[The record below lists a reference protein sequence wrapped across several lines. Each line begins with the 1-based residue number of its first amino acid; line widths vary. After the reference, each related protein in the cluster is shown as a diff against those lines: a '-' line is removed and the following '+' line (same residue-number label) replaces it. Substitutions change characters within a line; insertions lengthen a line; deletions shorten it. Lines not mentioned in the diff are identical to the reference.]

1 MDRESAAPAE
11 KKQAGRAVEFGPNSP
26 WSQPPIH
33 RPAPRPT
40 QAERPRYSPAPVRP
54 TPPPARPD
62 ERDDVDPDQP
72 RAYGTASVPLF
83 NPPAQRLALPPHQPD
98 GAADNYAFNDDSVRS
113 GLEDEGFDGND
124 FDRNGFYGN
133 DFDGD
138 DFDGDD
144 FDGDGFDEGAFP
156 DRPNPG
162 HPYQELEV
170 RMGYAAP
177 TAEEFATRRGVRPRD
192 WVATEGVRAAA
203 RRSSFGLIRLRPG
216 RRERD
221 GRIALTAVRRAF
233 GGLRQITVVN
243 PKGGAGKT
251 VATLML
257 GLTFG
262 QARGGFVLA
271 WDNNET
277 QGTLGMRA
285 QPDLHARTVRDLL
298 HDLDRFERGNGRVGE
313 LAAYVRGQEEAMFD
327 VLASDEA
334 ATAGEML
341 TARAFR
347 DIRDVVGRF
356 YKLILVDT
364 GNNVRAENWQA
375 AVDASDQLVIT
386 MSARN
391 DSAETAA
398 RLLDHLEQT
407 GRRELVRR
415 AVTVVTMPPHRK
427 EVNPRRIE
435 RHFDARCR
443 TVLRVPYDKH
453 LDSGAPVRYNVV
465 SPESRR
471 AWLRV
476 AAAVADGL

>member
-1 MDRESAAPAE
+1 MQHHTETREDAEFAPH
-11 KKQAGRAVEFGPNSP
+11 SP

-33 RPAPRPT
+33 RPAPVPA
-40 QAERPRYSPAPVRP
+40 QEPSPAPTPPAARP
-54 TPPPARPD
+54 TPP
-62 ERDDVDPDQP
+62 V
-72 RAYGTASVPLF
+72 
-83 NPPAQRLALPPHQPD
+83 LPPPGGAPIGQPGPAYVPEEAELREAERYD
-98 GAADNYAFNDDSVRS
+98 GGQSA
-113 GLEDEGFDGND
+113 
-124 FDRNGFYGN
+124 
-133 DFDGD
+133 
-138 DFDGDD
+138 
-144 FDGDGFDEGAFP
+144 
-156 DRPNPG
+156 
-162 HPYQELEV
+162 HPYEDIEV
-170 RMGYAAP
+170 PMMYPAP
-177 TAEEFATRRGVRPRD
+177 TAEEFATRRAVRPRE
-192 WVATEGVRAAA
+192 WVATTGVRAAA
-203 RRSSFGLIRLRPG
+203 RRGSFGLIRLRPN
-216 RRERD
+216 RRELE
-221 GRIALTAVRRAF
+221 GRINLTAVRRAF
-233 GGLRQITVVN
+233 GGLRQVTVVN

-257 GLTFG
+257 GLTYG
-262 QARGGFVLA
+262 QTRGGFVLA

-285 QPDLHARTVRDLL
+285 QPDLHGRTVRDLL
-298 HDLDRFERGNGRVGE
+298 RDLDRFHNGGGRVGE
-313 LAAYVRGQEEAMFD
+313 LAAYVRAQEDAMFD
-327 VLASDEA
+327 VLASDES

-347 DIRDVVGRF
+347 EIRDVVGRF

-364 GNNVRAENWQA
+364 GNNVRADNWQA
-375 AVDASDQLVIT
+375 ALDATDQLVIT

-427 EVNPRRIE
+427 EVNPRAIE

-443 TVLRVPYDKH
+443 RVLRVPYDRH
-453 LDSGAPVRYNVV
+453 LDSGAPVRYGAL

>member
-1 MDRESAAPAE
+1 MDRDTAE
-11 KKQAGRAVEFGPNSP
+11 AEGVEFAPHSP

-33 RPAPRPT
+33 RPAARLPEADPEAT
-40 QAERPRYSPAPVRP
+40 TPYAPVDRQ
-54 TPPPARPD
+54 TGD
-62 ERDDVDPDQP
+62 DGGGDNDGEGSDGERSAGEGGEREPDQHKA
-72 RAYGTASVPLF
+72 R
-83 NPPAQRLALPPHQPD
+83 NPSANARREP
-98 GAADNYAFNDDSVRS
+98 V
-113 GLEDEGFDGND
+113 
-124 FDRNGFYGN
+124 
-133 DFDGD
+133 
-138 DFDGDD
+138 
-144 FDGDGFDEGAFP
+144 
-156 DRPNPG
+156 
-162 HPYQELEV
+162 HPYPDFELPLMYPV
-170 RMGYAAP
+170 P
-177 TAEEFATRRGVRPRD
+177 TAEEFTTRRSVRPRE
-192 WVATEGVRAAA
+192 WVATTGVRGAA
-203 RRSSFGLIRLRPG
+203 RRGTFGLVRLRPNE
-216 RRERD
+216 RERE
-221 GRIALTAVRRAF
+221 GRVNLSTVRRAF
-233 GGLRQITVVN
+233 TGLRQITVVN

-257 GLTFG
+257 GLTYG
-262 QARGGFVLA
+262 QTRGGFVLA

-298 HDLDRFERGNGRVGE
+298 RDLDRFGGGNGRIGE
-313 LAAYVRGQEEAMFD
+313 LAAYVRAQEDAMFD

-347 DIRDVVGRF
+347 EIREVVGRF

-375 AVDASDQLVIT
+375 AVDATDQLLIT

-415 AVTVVTMPPHRK
+415 AVAVVTMPPHRK
-427 EVNPRRIE
+427 EINPRAIE
-435 RHFDARCR
+435 RHFDQRCR
-443 TVLRVPYDKH
+443 MVLRVPYDRH
-453 LDSGAPVRYNVV
+453 LDSGAPVRYAAL
-465 SPESRR
+465 SPTSRR
-471 AWLRV
+471 AWLRI

>member
-1 MDRESAAPAE
+1 MLSPAEPSPYDPLPFQMPSYEPAAPAGYE
-11 KKQAGRAVEFGPNSP
+11 A
-26 WSQPPIH
+26 
-33 RPAPRPT
+33 
-40 QAERPRYSPAPVRP
+40 PAPVY
-54 TPPPARPD
+54 
-62 ERDDVDPDQP
+62 ERYEPVD
-72 RAYGTASVPLF
+72 G
-83 NPPAQRLALPPHQPD
+83 LPPIGQPPLMVPPSPPL
-98 GAADNYAFNDDSVRS
+98 AEAPV
-113 GLEDEGFDGND
+113 
-124 FDRNGFYGN
+124 
-133 DFDGD
+133 
-138 DFDGDD
+138 
-144 FDGDGFDEGAFP
+144 
-156 DRPNPG
+156 
-162 HPYQELEV
+162 HPYPDVEI
-170 RMGYAAP
+170 RMGYSIP
-177 TAEEFATRRGVRPRD
+177 TAEEFATRRAVQPRD
-192 WVATEGVRAAA
+192 WVATTGMRAAA
-203 RRSSFGLIRLRPG
+203 RRSTFGLVRLRPG
-216 RRERD
+216 RQERD
-221 GRIALTAVRRAF
+221 GRLALTAVRRAF
-233 GGLRQITVVN
+233 GGLRQVTVVN

-251 VATLML
+251 VASLLL

-285 QPDLHARTVRDLL
+285 QQDVHSRTVRDLL
-298 HDLDRFERGNGRVGE
+298 HDLVRFSHGGGRIGE
-313 LAAYVRGQEEAMFD
+313 LDAYVRSQTEAMFD

-347 DIRDVVGRF
+347 ELREVVGRF
-356 YKLILVDT
+356 YKLLLVDT

-375 AVDASDQLVIT
+375 AVDATDQLVIT

-415 AVTVVTMPPHRK
+415 AVAVMTMPPHSK
-427 EVNPRRIE
+427 EVNPRPIE
-435 RHFDARCR
+435 RHFSARCR
-443 TVLRVPYDKH
+443 TILRVPYDRH
-453 LDSGAPVRYNVV
+453 LDSGAPVRYSAV

>member
-1 MDRESAAPAE
+1 MERDAADDEVKAE
-11 KKQAGRAVEFGPNSP
+11 FEPDDDGSGRPFAPHSP
-26 WSQPPIH
+26 WNQPPVY
-33 RPAPRPT
+33 RPPLPTDATGSRWTRREVPPRRAEPAAEPAGLDDPTRFPDVDAIFDEEDTDPGQLSAP
-40 QAERPRYSPAPVRP
+40 SSAPV
-54 TPPPARPD
+54 PAHPYPAF
-62 ERDDVDPDQP
+62 E
-72 RAYGTASVPLF
+72 VPL
-83 NPPAQRLALPPHQPD
+83 H
-98 GAADNYAFNDDSVRS
+98 YV
-113 GLEDEGFDGND
+113 
-124 FDRNGFYGN
+124 
-133 DFDGD
+133 
-138 DFDGDD
+138 
-144 FDGDGFDEGAFP
+144 
-156 DRPNPG
+156 
-162 HPYQELEV
+162 V
-170 RMGYAAP
+170 P
-177 TAEEFATRRGVRPRD
+177 TADEFTVRRIVRPRD
-192 WVATEGVRAAA
+192 WAATTGVRGVA
-203 RRSSFGLIRLRPG
+203 RRGSFGLVRLRPNQ
-216 RRERD
+216 REQE
-221 GRIALTAVRRAF
+221 GRINLAAVRRSF

-262 QARGGFVLA
+262 QTRGGFVLT

-285 QPDLHARTVRDLL
+285 QPDSHARTVRDLL
-298 HDLDRFERGNGRVGE
+298 RDLDRFTDGHGRVGE
-313 LAAYVRGQEEAMFD
+313 LAAYVREQEGAAFD

-375 AVDASDQLVIT
+375 AVDATDQLVIT

-415 AVTVVTMPPHRK
+415 AVTVVTLPPHRK
-427 EVNPRRIE
+427 DVNPRAIE
-435 RHFDARCR
+435 RHFDQRCR
-443 TVLRVPYDKH
+443 VVLRVPYDRH
-453 LDSGAPVRYNVV
+453 LDSGAPVRYPAL

>member
-1 MDRESAAPAE
+1 MPAE
-11 KKQAGRAVEFGPNSP
+11 DPPPSVPNSP
-26 WSQPPIH
+26 WSRPPIH
-33 RPAPRPT
+33 RP
-40 QAERPRYSPAPVRP
+40 PAHPPP
-54 TPPPARPD
+54 TPPAAATAPVPSPAAAPASSYQD
-62 ERDDVDPDQP
+62 QAYQDPAFQDPAYQDPAYQDPAYQDPAIGGTTYGPPATQYDGYDSDDEVQDYEYERD
-72 RAYGTASVPLF
+72 AYG
-83 NPPAQRLALPPHQPD
+83 
-98 GAADNYAFNDDSVRS
+98 
-113 GLEDEGFDGND
+113 
-124 FDRNGFYGN
+124 DRT
-133 DFDGD
+133 
-138 DFDGDD
+138 
-144 FDGDGFDEGAFP
+144 EGA
-156 DRPNPG
+156 
-162 HPYQELEV
+162 HHQELEV
-170 RMGYAAP
+170 RMGYGAP
-177 TAEEFATRRGVRPRD
+177 TAEEFATRRALRPRD
-192 WVATEGVRAAA
+192 WVASTGVRAAA
-203 RRSSFGLIRLRPG
+203 RRSSFGLIRMRPG

-221 GRIALTAVRRAF
+221 GRIALSAVRRAF

-262 QARGGFVLA
+262 QARGGFVLT

-285 QPDLHARTVRDLL
+285 QPDVHARTVRDLL
-298 HDLDRFERGNGRVGE
+298 YDLDRFGHGNGRVGE
-313 LAAYVRGQEEAMFD
+313 LAAYVRSQDEAMFD

-347 DIRDVVGRF
+347 EIRDVVGRF

-375 AVDASDQLVIT
+375 AVDATDQLVIT

-427 EVNPRRIE
+427 EVNPEPIE
-435 RHFDARCR
+435 KHFDARCR
-443 TVLRVPYDKH
+443 VVLRVPYDRH
-453 LDSGAPVRYNVV
+453 LDSGAPVRYGAV

-471 AWLRV
+471 AWLGV
-476 AAAVADGL
+476 AAAVATGL

>member
-1 MDRESAAPAE
+1 VSTTEEEGVAFAPH
-11 KKQAGRAVEFGPNSP
+11 SP
-26 WSQPPIH
+26 WSRPPI
-33 RPAPRPT
+33 
-40 QAERPRYSPAPVRP
+40 YRP
-54 TPPPARPD
+54 TPPPSIPPD
-62 ERDDVDPDQP
+62 DPEQ
-72 RAYGTASVPLF
+72 A
-83 NPPAQRLALPPHQPD
+83 PPANVPPSTVQGHDPAHWPSPPPHQLPPPPHWPPPPPHRPPPPE
-98 GAADNYAFNDDSVRS
+98 AQDD
-113 GLEDEGFDGND
+113 E
-124 FDRNGFYGN
+124 
-133 DFDGD
+133 
-138 DFDGDD
+138 
-144 FDGDGFDEGAFP
+144 FDEHFDEHFDDHEVEADGS
-156 DRPNPG
+156 RPTARHARAG
-162 HPYQELEV
+162 IHPYPDIELPLT
-170 RMGYAAP
+170 YAVP
-177 TAEEFATRRGVRPRD
+177 TAAEFATRRAVRPRE
-192 WVATEGVRAAA
+192 WVATTGVRAAA
-203 RRSSFGLIRLRPG
+203 RRSTFGLVRLRPN
-216 RRERD
+216 RRERE
-221 GRIALTAVRRAF
+221 GRVNLSAVRRAF

-262 QARGGFVLA
+262 QTRGGFVLA

-285 QPDLHARTVRDLL
+285 QPDAHARTVRDLL
-298 HDLDRFERGNGRVGE
+298 RDLDRFAGGNGRIGE
-313 LAAYVRGQEEAMFD
+313 LAAYVRAQADAMFD

-341 TARAFR
+341 TARAYR
-347 DIRDVVGRF
+347 DIREVVGRF

-375 AVDASDQLVIT
+375 AVDATDQLLIT

-427 EVNPRRIE
+427 ELNPGAIE
-435 RHFDARCR
+435 RHFNQRCR
-443 TVLRVPYDKH
+443 TVLRVPYDRH
-453 LDSGAPVRYNVV
+453 LDSGAPVRYSAV

-476 AAAVADGL
+476 AAALADGL

>member
-1 MDRESAAPAE
+1 MPA
-11 KKQAGRAVEFGPNSP
+11 
-26 WSQPPIH
+26 PIH
-33 RPAPRPT
+33 IEPEPAVR
-40 QAERPRYSPAPVRP
+40 AHPAHP
-54 TPPPARPD
+54 
-62 ERDDVDPDQP
+62 QP
-72 RAYGTASVPLF
+72 MAYG
-83 NPPAQRLALPPHQPD
+83 
-98 GAADNYAFNDDSVRS
+98 
-113 GLEDEGFDGND
+113 
-124 FDRNGFYGN
+124 
-133 DFDGD
+133 
-138 DFDGDD
+138 
-144 FDGDGFDEGAFP
+144 
-156 DRPNPG
+156 
-162 HPYQELEV
+162 
-170 RMGYAAP
+170 AP
-177 TAEEFATRRGVRPRD
+177 TAEEFATRRAVRPRE
-192 WVATEGVRAAA
+192 WVANEGVRAAA
-203 RRSSFGLIRLRPG
+203 RRGSFGLVRLRPN
-216 RRERD
+216 RRERE
-221 GRIALTAVRRAF
+221 GRVNLSSVRRAF
-233 GGLRQITVVN
+233 GGLRQVTVVN

-251 VATLML
+251 VASLML
-257 GLTFG
+257 GLTYG
-262 QARGGFVLA
+262 QTRGGFVLA

-285 QPDLHARTVRDLL
+285 QPDLYGRTVRDLL
-298 HDLDRFERGNGRVGE
+298 RDLDRFAGGAGRIGE
-313 LAAYVRGQEEAMFD
+313 LAAYVRAQEGASFD

-347 DIRDVVGRF
+347 DLREVVGRF

-375 AVDASDQLVIT
+375 AVDATDQLVIT

-427 EVNPRRIE
+427 EVDPRAIE
-435 RHFDARCR
+435 RHFDQRCR
-443 TVLRVPYDKH
+443 MVLRVPYDRH
-453 LDSGAPVRYNVV
+453 LDSGAPVRYAAL